1 MDPLKSTTTDSE
13 AKSYLAEKEIPQL
26 FESMLT
32 GLMYSRPEDPLGY
45 LEECINK
52 SKEAGVENIMWDTF
66 ALKRDPLPPITPT
79 PREKSFITQH
89 SPTQEADESR
99 HPHTD
104 HSAPSNNP
112 ALNPYQALPPIGGNQ
127 AANGSSEQQE
137 EVEESTIVATSSNLL
152 GILSGTVPT
161 QLKRAY
167 DPKFCIFIGT
177 VGSGKESH
185 FSELEYDMGMVT
197 VRLGDL
203 IEKEAAKEDSE
214 LGDKIKDLV
223 NLGEEIPDSIS
234 LQLIKTEVSS
244 VDAGSGYVIDGFPR
258 SVEALAEFESQIGEI
273 SKAFFFEQSEDE
285 LHSSIEQ
292 TTHDAQ
298 DANNFLEI
306 SGPIVAHFE
315 QLGKVVKISSVSSGT
330 EQMDLIKSAL
340 AEVGVRSAGA
350 GGGDSQ
356 EVEEDE
362 VIPEHDIGFIP
373 ASDDSIPQSALV
385 GTSFVSLLG
394 SATAD
399 SSQLVSYLQ
408 ESHGFSLLRVS
419 DILSQEALSQTTLGQ
434 ALKTTMLQGQDIPH
448 DLALAAILG
457 AVIKNASSEK
467 IILEGFP
474 RSEEQLDKFEKT
486 VSSFESIIYVSILC

>member
-385 GTSFVSLLG
+385 GTSFVSLLEN
-394 SATAD
+394 SA
-399 SSQLVSYLQ
+399 S
-408 ESHGFSLLRVS
+408 GR
-419 DILSQEALSQTTLGQ
+419 
-434 ALKTTMLQGQDIPH
+434 
-448 DLALAAILG
+448 
-457 AVIKNASSEK
+457 
-467 IILEGFP
+467 
-474 RSEEQLDKFEKT
+474 
-486 VSSFESIIYVSILC
+486 